1 MNAKVDVCV
10 CGVGVGVGTG
20 LRELLPQPG
29 NRRDTTMMMNMN
41 ENLFIV
47 FCREAGLLS
56 LQAMEG
62 KIRADGAAFR
72 RAILAQVGVCQ

>member
-1 MNAKVDVCV
+1 
-10 CGVGVGVGTG
+10 
-20 LRELLPQPG
+20 
-29 NRRDTTMMMNMN
+29 MMMNMN